1 MDERGAIDRLK
12 RGDIGGLEALVR
24 THQARA
30 VQAAY
35 LILRDRSAAEDVAQN
50 AFVRAYEGIGTF
62 DASRPFGPWFMRVVV
77 NDAVKAAARRER
89 TVPLGSD
96 DAPAAWLLDPDKGPQ
111 ELAEEAEQRERVWA
125 ALAKLPPAQ
134 RAAVVQ
140 RYYLG
145 MSEAE
150 MARGGEGSPPGTI
163 GWRLHAA
170 RRALSRALR
179 PWSRSQTAPATAPA
193 TAGRPPSGPP
203 THDAPEGGKDRE

>member
-1 MDERGAIDRLK
+1 MDERGAVENLK
-12 RGDIGGLEALVR
+12 RGDIGGLEALGR
-24 THQARA
+24 IHQARA

-35 LILRDRSAAEDVAQN
+35 LILRDRASAEDVAQN
-50 AFVRAYEGIGTF
+50 AFVRAYERIGTF

-89 TVPLGSD
+89 TLPLGGD
-96 DAPAAWLLDPDKGPQ
+96 AAPAAWLLNPDKGPQ
-111 ELAEEAEQRERVWA
+111 ELAEEAEQRDRVWA

-145 MSEAE
+145 MGEAE
-150 MARGGEGSPPGTI
+150 MAREGEGSPPGTI

-179 PWSRSQTAPATAPA
+179 PWSRAQAAPATSGR
-193 TAGRPPSGPP
+193 TAGRSPSGPP
-203 THDAPEGGKDRE
+203 INAPKGGKDRE

>member
-1 MDERGAIDRLK
+1 MDERGAVESLK

-24 THQARA
+24 IHQARA

-35 LILRDRSAAEDVAQN
+35 LILRDRASAEDVAQN
-50 AFVRAYEGIGTF
+50 AFVRAYERIGTF
-62 DASRPFGPWFMRVVV
+62 DVRRPFGPWFMRVVV

-89 TVPLGSD
+89 TVSLGGD
-96 DAPAAWLLDPDKGPQ
+96 DAPVAWLLDPDKGPH
-111 ELAEEAEQRERVWA
+111 ELAEEAEQRARVWA
-125 ALAKLPPAQ
+125 ALANLPPAQ

-150 MARGGEGSPPGTI
+150 MSREGEGSPPGTI

-170 RRALSRALR
+170 RKALSRALR
-179 PWSRSQTAPATAPA
+179 PWSRSQAAPA
-193 TAGRPPSGPP
+193 TAGRNAGRAPSGPP
-203 THDAPEGGKDRE
+203 THAPEGGKDRE

>member
-1 MDERGAIDRLK
+1 MDERGAIERLQ

-24 THQARA
+24 AHQARA

-35 LILRDRSAAEDVAQN
+35 LILRDRAAAEDVAQG
-50 AFVRAYEGIGTF
+50 AFVRAYERVGTF

-89 TVPLGSD
+89 AVSLGGD
-96 DAPAAWLLDPDKGPQ
+96 GDPAAWLSDPDKGPQ
-111 ELAEEAEQRERVWA
+111 ELAEEAEQRDGVWA

-150 MARGGEGSPPGTI
+150 MAREGDGTPPGTI

-170 RRALSRALR
+170 RKALSRALR
-179 PWSRSQTAPATAPA
+179 PWSRSQATAA
-193 TAGRPPSGPP
+193 IGGPP
-203 THDAPEGGKDRE
+203 PPDPRPGRRQGP

>member
-1 MDERGAIDRLK
+1 MEERGAIERLK
-12 RGDIGGLEALVR
+12 RGDISGLEALVR
-24 THQARA
+24 AHQAQA

-35 LILRDRSAAEDVAQN
+35 LILRDRAAAEDVAQN
-50 AFVRAYEGIGTF
+50 AFVRAYDRIGTF
-62 DASRPFGPWFMRVVV
+62 DSGRPFGPWFMRVVV
-77 NDAVKAAARRER
+77 NDAVKAARRER
-89 TVPLGSD
+89 TVPFGSD

-111 ELAEEAEQRERVWA
+111 EMAEEAEQRERVWA

-150 MARGGEGSPPGTI
+150 MAREGEGSPPGTI

-170 RRALSRALR
+170 RKALSRALR
-179 PWSRSQTAPATAPA
+179 PWSRSQAAPATTGR
-193 TAGRPPSGPP
+193 TAGRPPSGPA
-203 THDAPEGGKDRE
+203 THAPEGGKDRE